1 MVVSD
6 CYSTLGFTEIGSIL
20 NKIPSSVGFPC
31 DSDGKESQCG
41 RCRFNPWV
49 GKVPWR
55 REWQSTPI
63 FLPGEFH
70 GQKSLVGYIPYDC
83 KELDTTEQLT
93 LLLASSVDHKFKI
106 LRCGNEQF
114 TKTLPLKPVC

>member
-1 MVVSD
+1 MVVSY
-6 CYSTLGFTEIGSIL
+6 CYSALGFTEIGSIL

-31 DSDGKESQCG
+31 DSDGKESCG

-55 REWQSTPI
+55 REWQSTSI

-70 GQKSLVGYIPYDC
+70 GQKSLVGYIPWDR
-83 KELDTTEQLT
+83 KELDMTEQLT
-93 LLLASSVDHKFKI
+93 LSLSSSVDYKFKI
-106 LRCGNEQF
+106 LLCDNEHF
-114 TKTLPLKPVC
+114 TKTLPLKPVR